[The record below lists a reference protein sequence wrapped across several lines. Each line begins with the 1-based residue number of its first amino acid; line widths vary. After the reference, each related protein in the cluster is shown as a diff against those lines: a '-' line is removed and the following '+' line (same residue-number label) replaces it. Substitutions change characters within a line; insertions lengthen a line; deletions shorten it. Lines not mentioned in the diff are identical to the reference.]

1 MAVPAAAK
9 AARKITRG
17 LMAAGADRPATAQPL
32 DGLSFVRGRAL
43 RRLLRAGVVREAEG
57 GRYWL
62 DGAAY
67 EAWHARRMH
76 RAMWMLLFMGVLFAV
91 LVVLGI
97 VTK

>member
-9 AARKITRG
+9 AVRRITRG
-17 LMAAGADRPATAQPL
+17 LVAAGADGPMTAQPL
-32 DGLSFVRGRAL
+32 DGLAFAGRRAL
-43 RRLLRAGVVREAEG
+43 ARLLRAGVVRDAGG

-67 EAWHARRMH
+67 ERWHAARLNRVLWVLMV
-76 RAMWMLLFMGVLFAV
+76 MGVLFAV

-97 VTK
+97 VTR